1 MKSKLYQYVKSLSIN
16 DQLLFINELKD
27 MIINNKHS
35 ISYSSSMKSTIDQLN
50 FFKKEALQSL
60 KQNLNSYKYWL
71 NWFFFVIHITFFL
84 NIKQINWL
92 LIFLWIH

>member
-27 MIINNKHS
+27 MIINNKHN

-60 KQNLNSYKYWL
+60 KQNLNSYKY
-71 NWFFFVIHITFFL
+71 
-84 NIKQINWL
+84 
-92 LIFLWIH
+92 

>member
-35 ISYSSSMKSTIDQLN
+35 ISYSSSMKSTIDQFN

-60 KQNLNSYKYWL
+60 KLNSYKY
-71 NWFFFVIHITFFL
+71 
-84 NIKQINWL
+84 
-92 LIFLWIH
+92 

>member
-71 NWFFFVIHITFFL
+71 NWFFLLFISLFF
-84 NIKQINWL
+84 K
-92 LIFLWIH
+92 H